1 MWDMALKIN
10 FVNPIFCRTFAFV
23 IVNYMESTVSYTN
36 TTKTATL
43 PRIKT
48 AKKAAIDIP
57 EGYMPLE
64 QFEKEL
70 VKAVSE
76 RHYQPRR

>member
-1 MWDMALKIN
+1 MALKIN
-10 FVNPIFCRTFAFV
+10 FVNPIFCRTFAIV
-23 IVNYMESTVSYTN
+23 IINYMGNAVAYTN
-36 TTKTATL
+36 TTKTAPL

-48 AKKAAIDIP
+48 AKKTMGDIP